1 MESDSDR
8 GQEESDTENTD
19 TTDEEP
25 VSESSSESLDVSSD
39 SEEDETSRKL
49 RIAKPSSC
57 TKSSQTSELAG
68 DQIEAEALTLIKRT
82 GLERIVVPGNDPDRR
97 SPDRQ
102 VWVHLE
108 GRWDHNQNVGGASS
122 QWGGA
127 PPSSRPG
134 RPPKRCS
141 GAGIQESPR
150 LLHPGLPG
158 LLSPNLLSHT
168 GLTAAAMAE
177 LQKLQKMKMMM
188 SLQNG
193 NESDN
198 DDMHSNTGGSE
209 CSWDK
214 ERLTSPPAGA
224 HGGGPGGGGGGVPA
238 LGGGAAGAGG
248 PGRGPGLTAV
258 NQQQLQQQQLLAN
271 RLDLPFMMMPHP
283 LLPMGLPPASVAM
296 AMSQMNHLN
305 TIANMA
311 AAAQQIHTHVH
322 RAPVI
327 KERVCDSPSLSPSVD
342 DNNTPLQSQP
352 SSSASSS
359 PERLG
364 LVSADADVALT
375 NSAAPIKKMT
385 KDKEES
391 SLGQSL
397 PPGFPAPFLFADGLS
412 SVETLLTN
420 IQGLLKVAVENAR
433 AQDKQI
439 QAEKRELKMEL
450 YREREMRESLER
462 QLNSELQSRASI
474 QKRLKKEKK
483 AKRKLQEALEFE
495 SKRRERVEDALKH
508 SSSSSPSPEPL
519 HAANNATINATIND
533 AAAVEDKPELNGNQ
547 QDNGA
552 IQESRPFLKTPMMF

>member
-1 MESDSDR
+1 MLSAFLPGPGGALAGLGNGGAAPLVSGGGGGGALGPLPGLGSLSAAGLTPGSPGLAQTSSGPGLCSECKLVEVHGVKVASFGVD
-8 GQEESDTENTD
+8 GQELICLPQVFDLFLKHLVGGLHTVYTKLKRLD
-19 TTDEEP
+19 ITP
-25 VSESSSESLDVSSD
+25 VVCTVEQVRVLRGLGAIQPGVNRCKLI
-39 SEEDETSRKL
+39 SRKDFETL
-49 RIAKPSSC
+49 YQDC
-57 TKSSQTSELAG
+57 TSA
-68 DQIEAEALTLIKRT
+68 
-82 GLERIVVPGNDPDRR
+82 
-97 SPDRQ
+97 
-102 VWVHLE
+102 
-108 GRWDHNQNVGGASS
+108 
-122 QWGGA
+122 
-127 PPSSRPG
+127 SSRPG

-198 DDMHSNTGGSE
+198 DDLHSNTGE
-209 CSWDK
+209 TH
-214 ERLTSPPAGA
+214 TSSSSTSVIIVS
-224 HGGGPGGGGGGVPA
+224 H
-238 LGGGAAGAGG
+238 
-248 PGRGPGLTAV
+248 RC
-258 NQQQLQQQQLLAN
+258 LLPSFSG
-271 RLDLPFMMMPHP
+271 LDLPFMMMPHP

-296 AMSQMNHLN
+296 AMSQMNHLS

-342 DNNTPLQSQP
+342 ETNTPLQSQP

-364 LVSADADVALT
+364 T
-375 NSAAPIKKMT
+375 QQ
-385 KDKEES
+385 ES
-391 SLGQSL
+391 SLGQAL

-462 QLNSELQSRASI
+462 QLTSELQSRASI

-519 HAANNATINATIND
+519 HAANNNKNGTSGCFRVCFLLVLGHQDHFLSPINATFSFVACQNHNW
-533 AAAVEDKPELNGNQ
+533 EELCCFF
-547 QDNGA
+547 
-552 IQESRPFLKTPMMF
+552 P

>member
-1 MESDSDR
+1 
-8 GQEESDTENTD
+8 
-19 TTDEEP
+19 
-25 VSESSSESLDVSSD
+25 
-39 SEEDETSRKL
+39 
-49 RIAKPSSC
+49 
-57 TKSSQTSELAG
+57 
-68 DQIEAEALTLIKRT
+68 
-82 GLERIVVPGNDPDRR
+82 
-97 SPDRQ
+97 
-102 VWVHLE
+102 
-108 GRWDHNQNVGGASS
+108 
-122 QWGGA
+122 
-127 PPSSRPG
+127 
-134 RPPKRCS
+134 
-141 GAGIQESPR
+141 
-150 LLHPGLPG
+150 
-158 LLSPNLLSHT
+158 
-168 GLTAAAMAE
+168 
-177 LQKLQKMKMMM
+177 
-188 SLQNG
+188 
-193 NESDN
+193 
-198 DDMHSNTGGSE
+198 
-209 CSWDK
+209 
-214 ERLTSPPAGA
+214 
-224 HGGGPGGGGGGVPA
+224 
-238 LGGGAAGAGG
+238 
-248 PGRGPGLTAV
+248 
-258 NQQQLQQQQLLAN
+258 
-271 RLDLPFMMMPHP
+271 MMMPHP

-327 KERVCDSPSLSPSVD
+327 KERVCDSPSLSPSID
-342 DNNTPLQSQP
+342 ETNTPLQSQP

-375 NSAAPIKKMT
+375 NPAAPIKKIT

-391 SLGQSL
+391 SLGQAL

-433 AQDKQI
+433 VQDKQI

-462 QLNSELQSRASI
+462 QLTSELQSRASI

-519 HAANNATINATIND
+519 HAANNNKND
-533 AAAVEDKPELNGNQ
+533 AAVAEDKPELNGNQ

-552 IQESRPFLKTPMMF
+552 VQESRAFLKTPMMF